1 MKITISKK
9 DEKEFYDLFGAN
21 TESRLFCTT
30 DELRMKNRTIT
41 SECAEVG
48 SYPFIPIALPYIIRN
63 FIAIRKWVKKQNR
76 YYIKATEY
84 NKKSSFLDAGSGIG
98 NVLMVAKAAKLAKH
112 FTGIEFNKPTHK
124 LAKKFINNK
133 DKDFSLLLDDVLTYD
148 NYSAFDIIYYYSPLN
163 VGILEIHL
171 EELIEDGASVGTII
185 IPKMKAGI
193 QVHKDKRLKRIDLD
207 VKHYKYDRISNVSF
221 YIKTKEGK
229 RKKSDIPGILKTRGL
244 PPGKIDEEK
253 LALIKKYIK
262 ERKML

>member
-9 DEKEFYDLFGAN
+9 DEKEFYDLFGVD
-21 TESRLFCTT
+21 TKERLFYTA
-30 DELRMKNRTIT
+30 DKLRTKNQTIT
-41 SECAEVG
+41 HECAEVG

-133 DKDFSLLLDDVLTYD
+133 DKDFSLLLDDVLTYN

-171 EELIEDGASVGTII
+171 EELIEDEASVGTII

-207 VKHYKYDRISNVSF
+207 VKYYKYDRISNVSF

-229 RKKSDIPGILKTRGL
+229 RKKSDIPGILKAKGL
-244 PPGKIDEEK
+244 SPGKIDKKK
-253 LALIKKYIK
+253 LDLIKKYIK
-262 ERKML
+262 ERKM